1 MDINSIA
8 DVIVT
13 GLSIVGS
20 SSIAAAILPKP
31 TTTALAIFK
40 IARAVVDFIGANWG
54 NAKNS

>member
-8 DVIVT
+8 DVVIT
-13 GLSIVGS
+13 GLSVVGS

-40 IARAVVDFIGANWG
+40 IVRAVVDFIGANWG

>member
-8 DVIVT
+8 DVVVT
-13 GLSIVGS
+13 GLSVVGS

-31 TTTALAIFK
+31 TTTTLAIFK
-40 IARAVVDFIGANWG
+40 IVRAVVDFIGANWG

>member
-1 MDINSIA
+1 MDINSIS
-8 DVIVT
+8 DIVVT
-13 GLSIVGS
+13 VLATVGS

-40 IARAVVDFIGANWG
+40 IVRAVVDFVGANWG

>member
-8 DVIVT
+8 DIVIT
-13 GLSIVGS
+13 GLSVVGS

-40 IARAVVDFIGANWG
+40 IVRAVVDFVGANWG

>member
-8 DVIVT
+8 DIVIT
-13 GLSIVGS
+13 GLSVVGS

-40 IARAVVDFIGANWG
+40 IVRAIVDFVGANWG

>member
-8 DVIVT
+8 DVVIT
-13 GLSIVGS
+13 GLSVVGS

-40 IARAVVDFIGANWG
+40 IVRAVVDFVGANWG
-54 NAKNS
+54 NAKNN